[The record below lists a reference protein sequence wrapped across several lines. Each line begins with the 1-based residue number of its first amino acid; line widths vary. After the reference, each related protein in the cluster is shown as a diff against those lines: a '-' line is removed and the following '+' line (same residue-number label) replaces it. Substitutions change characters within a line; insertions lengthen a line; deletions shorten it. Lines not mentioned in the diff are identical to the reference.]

1 MCIEVLH
8 SHGKLS
14 ITHYY
19 YTHNSLGS
27 YKLSLLTIFRVRM
40 RLKVLPLRPKNELT
54 MQRYTI
60 LVIGGGPI
68 GLACGLAAKKAGL
81 SYIIVEK
88 GTLVNSLYNYPANMT
103 FFSTSDR
110 LEIGDVPFVSNNVKP
125 TRSESLEYYRRV
137 AESKQLNIHL
147 FEEVLD
153 VQKVDANITKDIPD
167 MARDHTAVVKNDLV
181 IERSEN
187 TVEVRNPDTFGN
199 GGYFVKT
206 SKTMY
211 QADNIILATG
221 FYDIPNKLNIP
232 GEDLPKVTHY
242 YKEPHFYY
250 KQKVVVIGAN
260 NSSSDAA
267 LETFRKG
274 SEVTMVIRGKEVGH
288 RVKYWARPDIV
299 NRITE
304 GSIKAYFES
313 HLTEIRP
320 NEVDIQTPDGLIT
333 IPNDYVIAATGYQP
347 NFPFLKKIGIHLSDD
362 EKLYPDYDKETQL
375 SNMPNIYLAGVVC
388 GGMDTHVWFIENSR
402 IHAETIISQIK
413 QSL

>member
-1 MCIEVLH
+1 
-8 SHGKLS
+8 
-14 ITHYY
+14 
-19 YTHNSLGS
+19 
-27 YKLSLLTIFRVRM
+27 
-40 RLKVLPLRPKNELT
+40 

-88 GTLVNSLYNYPANMT
+88 GTLVNSLYHYPANMT

-110 LEIGDVPFVSNNVKP
+110 LEIGGVPFVSNNVKP
-125 TRSESLEYYRRV
+125 TRNESLEYYRRV
-137 AESKQLNIHL
+137 TESNVLNIHL

-153 VQKVDANITKDIPD
+153 VQKVDANITKDIPV
-167 MARDHTAVVKNDLV
+167 MAKDHTTVVKNDLV
-181 IERSEN
+181 VEKSEN
-187 TVEVRNPDTFGN
+187 TE

-206 SKTMY
+206 SKATY
-211 QADNIILATG
+211 HADNIILATG

-232 GEDLPKVTHY
+232 GENLPKVTHY

-274 SEVTMVIRGKEVGH
+274 SEVTMVIRGTEIGH

-313 HLTEIRP
+313 HLTEIRLD
-320 NEVDIQTPDGLIT
+320 EVDIQTPDGLVT

-347 NFPFLKKIGIHLSDD
+347 NFAFLKKIGIHLSDD

-402 IHAETIISQIK
+402 VHAERIIEHI
-413 QSL
+413 QSSL